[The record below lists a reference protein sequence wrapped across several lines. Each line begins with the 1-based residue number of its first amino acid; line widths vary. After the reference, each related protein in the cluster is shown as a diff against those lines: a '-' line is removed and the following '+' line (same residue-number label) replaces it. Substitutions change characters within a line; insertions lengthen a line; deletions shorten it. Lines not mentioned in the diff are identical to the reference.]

1 MAREVAAVSNRTH
14 NGQSLAHATLN
25 GLRQRIGEIAFVEV
39 AARRDIN
46 DANLVLFV
54 MGQNPFEPALNLIFS
69 DATGA
74 ANLYQ
79 HEISFRSDAAIKAA
93 GQSAIA
99 GGDHRSHHS
108 MPARDIIGFQQS
120 LVN

>member
-1 MAREVAAVSNRTH
+1 MTSDVAGVSHRTH
-14 NGQSLAHATLN
+14 HGQSLAHATLN
-25 GLRQRIGEIAFVEV
+25 SLRQRIGEIAFVEV

-46 DANLVLFV
+46 DANVVFFM
-54 MGQNPFEPALNLIFS
+54 MGQNPLKATLNLIFS

-93 GQSAIA
+93 GQSATA
-99 GGDHRSHHS
+99 GGDHRSHHP
-108 MPARDIIGFQQS
+108 MPARDIVGFQ
-120 LVN
+120 